1 MLQIGQLGY
10 RRSSGG
16 RLLPLA
22 KIRLEAVSL
31 PTVAL
36 KDKELT
42 NVRGLPCGRVAGGG
56 KEPGRNTAT
65 EASVA
70 KRSGSDDGCQV
81 VSISNERGA
90 LSPRATARKGGRRII
105 QTARGLDRG
114 PPANAG
120 RLTGSFTTLLV
131 AFFRHGKGAGKY
143 RDSLKKADSFLTA
156 AAAVL
161 CGALPRQS
169 AVRLKAN

>member
-1 MLQIGQLGY
+1 MTAA
-10 RRSSGG
+10 RW
-16 RLLPLA
+16 LA
-22 KIRLEAVSL
+22 SRMS
-31 PTVAL
+31 
-36 KDKELT
+36 
-42 NVRGLPCGRVAGGG
+42 
-56 KEPGRNTAT
+56 
-65 EASVA
+65 
-70 KRSGSDDGCQV
+70 
-81 VSISNERGA
+81 GA
-90 LSPRATARKGGRRII
+90 LCPRERQHGRGGRRII